1 MSWLFALGV
10 QSIGASA
17 FIGEAKGKPLQYSFL
32 KNLMD
37 SIKRLCW
44 SVKLV
49 LKSQCFTST
58 KLYFPTTLHVQ
69 WTWGREGHLEIF
81 SETSLFIEA
90 EESGQG
96 VFKGLFSDSAKP
108 ITFLPFHWL
117 VIYPWLARGLK
128 IVAFHV
134 PKKKEYRIG
143 FGEHSTVS
151 ATVFKTLNYPG
162 SSTSQSIVFYN
173 SSMDLSFSMSSLGK
187 LVFPKLPYLAH
198 YFFSP
203 YNYPQVTSS
212 NPPVL

>member
-1 MSWLFALGV
+1 M
-10 QSIGASA
+10 
-17 FIGEAKGKPLQYSFL
+17 K
-32 KNLMD
+32 
-37 SIKRLCW
+37 
-44 SVKLV
+44 
-49 LKSQCFTST
+49 
-58 KLYFPTTLHVQ
+58 
-69 WTWGREGHLEIF
+69 
-81 SETSLFIEA
+81 
-90 EESGQG
+90 ESGQG

-143 FGEHSTVS
+143 FGEHSNVS